1 MSLDLH
7 LDTLNEDIDNIKSI
21 LQKLN
26 FIGDNIKAITN
37 YDISYL
43 VNLSKK
49 SHLIESIIYDCKKL
63 KYELIFEYNQIENY
77 IEEEYYIKNNKKYF

>member
-43 VNLSKK
+43 VNLA
-49 SHLIESIIYDCKKL
+49 
-63 KYELIFEYNQIENY
+63 
-77 IEEEYYIKNNKKYF
+77 KNHI